1 MLDAEVMSEDFQALM
16 KQVTR
21 KGDVKTEDSY
31 LAIFDALPSRRVGSW
46 KRHIRY
52 PHSEKIFR

>member
-21 KGDVKTEDSY
+21 KGDVKTED
-31 LAIFDALPSRRVGSW
+31 AF
-46 KRHIRY
+46 
-52 PHSEKIFR
+52 